1 MTSMIA
7 SSILST
13 GIGVAL
19 IMIGLR
25 NWGGW
30 LVFAIDNVAWM
41 VYSAVNRE
49 SVVVHI
55 FNILLLAITVY
66 FAYRW
71 GKTATSEAE
80 SRSRRGRRLR
90 DSFDDRM
97 KRRWQRP
104 RWAAGS
110 VICGWVPTHGI
121 LPLPAMS
128 VVTRRRPPG

>member
-1 MTSMIA
+1 MTSMVA
-7 SSILST
+7 WSVLSA

-80 SRSRRGRRLR
+80 
-90 DSFDDRM
+90 
-97 KRRWQRP
+97 
-104 RWAAGS
+104 
-110 VICGWVPTHGI
+110 
-121 LPLPAMS
+121 
-128 VVTRRRPPG
+128 

>member
-1 MTSMIA
+1 MTSMVAWSVLSAGIA
-7 SSILST
+7 
-13 GIGVAL
+13 VAL

-80 SRSRRGRRLR
+80 
-90 DSFDDRM
+90 
-97 KRRWQRP
+97 
-104 RWAAGS
+104 
-110 VICGWVPTHGI
+110 
-121 LPLPAMS
+121 
-128 VVTRRRPPG
+128 

>member
-1 MTSMIA
+1 M
-7 SSILST
+7 
-13 GIGVAL
+13 AL

-80 SRSRRGRRLR
+80 
-90 DSFDDRM
+90 
-97 KRRWQRP
+97 
-104 RWAAGS
+104 
-110 VICGWVPTHGI
+110 
-121 LPLPAMS
+121 
-128 VVTRRRPPG
+128 